1 VVGPDR
7 LQEARHLPLLV
18 AVGAAGARP
27 LIRAELG
34 RQGFRELRDYWC
46 VS

>member
-1 VVGPDR
+1 
-7 LQEARHLPLLV
+7 V

-27 LIRAELG
+27 LIRAELAH
-34 RQGFRELRDYWC
+34 QGFEELRDYRV